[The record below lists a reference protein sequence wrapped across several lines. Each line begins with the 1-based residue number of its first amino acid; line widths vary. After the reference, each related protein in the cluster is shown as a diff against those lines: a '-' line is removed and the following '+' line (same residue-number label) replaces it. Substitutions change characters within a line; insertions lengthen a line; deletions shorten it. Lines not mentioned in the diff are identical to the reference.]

1 LKYNKKEIS
10 KVPTTFCV
18 CAEVFFPIFVASA
31 QLIFQ
36 KFLSETFSAAI
47 MNENKLKKAASA
59 PETFKKPP
67 IT

>member
-1 LKYNKKEIS
+1 
-10 KVPTTFCV
+10 V
-18 CAEVFFPIFVASA
+18 CRGFFPIFVASA